1 MKTFLKQ
8 YLLTWIKFLVV
19 TPGVIIATFLK
30 TFCSV
35 YLLFGAA
42 LLGDARSYQE
52 ISNDVLDNLGV

>member
-1 MKTFLKQ
+1 M
-8 YLLTWIKFLVV
+8 TWLKFLVV

-35 YLLFGAA
+35 YILFGAA

-52 ISNDVLDNLGV
+52 ISNDMLDNLGV